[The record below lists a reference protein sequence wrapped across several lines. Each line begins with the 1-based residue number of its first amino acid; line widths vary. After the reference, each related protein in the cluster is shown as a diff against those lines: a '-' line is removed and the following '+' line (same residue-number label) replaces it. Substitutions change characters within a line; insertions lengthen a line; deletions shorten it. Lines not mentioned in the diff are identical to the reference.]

1 MFVCYGGKWDMRKNK
16 YVGGALKGIVIRKGI
31 KYEEFVAEVFR
42 RIEVDEKEFDLRMR
56 WKFDFKVGNEY
67 PPIEICNDD
76 DLQFYMLSDNL
87 LQVPLC
93 ISIER
98 KSISGSNQVD
108 CGNAEDAI
116 FEVFGN
122 ALSEN
127 ALDENALDENALD
140 ENALHD
146 HNR

>member
-1 MFVCYGGKWDMRKNK
+1 
-16 YVGGALKGIVIRKGI
+16 
-31 KYEEFVAEVFR
+31 
-42 RIEVDEKEFDLRMR
+42 MR

-122 ALSEN
+122 ALGENALDQNALDHN

-140 ENALHD
+140 ENALDQNALDQNALDENALD
-146 HNR
+146 H